1 MTEHTVDNPA
11 KLPRLKF
18 PCQTVLKDSYV
29 KERQAEI
36 VKLKK
41 VNHQLHKEKRI
52 AKIMFWCCTPFFF
65 AAFMRFF
72 YIIFKY
78 IYGTFL
84 LLILGKKFADIITVI
99 AIITSLFFTLAV
111 CSLLWKE
118 YKKHILEIG

>member
-1 MTEHTVDNPA
+1 
-11 KLPRLKF
+11 
-18 PCQTVLKDSYV
+18 
-29 KERQAEI
+29 
-36 VKLKK
+36 LKK
-41 VNHQLHKEKRI
+41 VKTQIHKEKRI

-84 LLILGKKFADIITVI
+84 VLILGQKYADIITAI
-99 AIITSLFFTLAV
+99 ALLTSLFFTLAV